1 MKGHELLKLTMPML
15 LIFLLLQGANIGID
29 NRDLSSSSSS
39 SSGESHRGS
48 DSWDLSRSSSSGS
61 SDSHRGS
68 DSEDDCGSFS
78 EEESGSQEGS
88 DSQPKEETSKIVFT
102 FSYGIGIPVNVTYT
116 LEGAKCDS

>member
-29 NRDLSSSSSS
+29 NRDLSS
-39 SSGESHRGS
+39 
-48 DSWDLSRSSSSGS
+48 SSSSGS

-116 LEGAKCDS
+116 LEGAKCDP